1 MSKQLVLALGAGG
14 AAAAAVVA
22 SAASIGTVNSTDL
35 AAGTTVVA
43 PCDSDGIDVSY
54 TTSFTS
60 GDYRVASVTL
70 SGVHA
75 NCNGQDVKI
84 TLSDGTNSLGEATA
98 LAVTFTGTGNA
109 LTADFPVDGLSS
121 AFPLASAVTGAAVVI
136 SG

>member
-1 MSKQLVLALGAGG
+1 MSKQLMLALGAGG
-14 AAAAAVVA
+14 AAAAAAVA

-35 AAGTTVVA
+35 AAGTSVVA

-54 TTSFTS
+54 TTEFNNGEYKVSS
-60 GDYRVASVTL
+60 ITL
-70 SGVHA
+70 DGVHA

-84 TLSDGTNSLGEATA
+84 TLSDGTTSLGEATA

-109 LTADFPVDGLSS
+109 LTGDFAVDGLAS
-121 AFPLASAVTGAAVVI
+121 AFPLASAVTGVAVVI